1 MRRRSSMSIFA
12 HEPMVLPNG
21 NSINV
26 CFQQGERIIS
36 LALDDSCKGSGLLF
50 RGSIEL
56 HRKPDKGSDDIELCT
71 HEVFPEQGSIVVMAT
86 MENFKAAMEWV
97 EKEDEIPPSA
107 NVWEDCEGHS
117 QR

>member
-1 MRRRSSMSIFA
+1 MSIFA

-56 HRKPDKGSDDIELCT
+56 HRKPDKNSDDIELCT
-71 HEVFPEQGSIVVMAT
+71 HEVFPDQGSIVVEAT
-86 MENFKAAMEWV
+86 MKNFKAAMKWV
-97 EKEDEIPPSA
+97 EKKDDDPPDT
-107 NVWEDCEGHS
+107 NVWDDPEGHS